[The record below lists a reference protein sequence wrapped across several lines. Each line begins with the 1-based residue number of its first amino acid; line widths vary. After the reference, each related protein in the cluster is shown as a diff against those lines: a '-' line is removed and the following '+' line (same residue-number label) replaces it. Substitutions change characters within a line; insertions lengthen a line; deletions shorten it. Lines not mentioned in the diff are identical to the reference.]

1 MKYGVIS
8 PPYWFGR
15 LPELY
20 LPLDFSYIKDDKQS
34 KLVKIFLEKMQVFF
48 ALSFHYEKTLNTIT
62 IDDSIEH
69 VLTELFHDTPV
80 IWDSLKESIVLDE
93 ENRSKYIEKWQAK
106 LSALD
111 ECVISIVKREKKRYF
126 IEEDC
131 YGLVKKFGFFS
142 QGELE
147 IILPLDL
154 SKIKDDPIHQNIRKM
169 LEKMNVFIGFAF
181 DYLNNGNKIILMDLF
196 TFGSSAYNGVKWDIE
211 SQKFNKVEF
220 DDFILSNGEKLKPMQ
235 KASTIYLSYSTLDSN
250 KFSIASIAHKLE
262 SLPEIERMLFWEE
275 DMNGDIIEFMNENIA
290 KCDVFL
296 LFCSQNAL
304 NSEPVKMEWQ
314 SALKLKKKII
324 PVFINENDI
333 PPLLSSKL
341 GILFDKNNVDKTKM
355 DLYYLIKRKLQI
367 TSNLK

>member
-1 MKYGVIS
+1 MEYGVIS
-8 PPYWFGR
+8 PSYWFGR

-20 LPLDFSYIKDDKQS
+20 LPLDLSYIKDDKQS
-34 KLVKIFLEKMQVFF
+34 KLFKIFLEKMQVFYAF
-48 ALSFHYEKTLNTIT
+48 SIRYEKASNTIT

-69 VLTELFHDTPV
+69 VLAEYFHDTPV
-80 IWDSLKESIVLDE
+80 IWDSLRESIILDK
-93 ENRSKYIEKWQAK
+93 ENRSKYIKKSQAK

-111 ECVISIVKREKKRYF
+111 DYMISMLKREKRRYS
-126 IEEDC
+126 IEENC

-142 QGELE
+142 QGKLEL
-147 IILPLDL
+147 ILPLDL

-181 DYLNNGNKIILMDLF
+181 DYLNDGNKIILMDLF
-196 TFGSSAYNGVKWDIE
+196 TFGCQAYHGVKWDIE
-211 SQKFNKVEF
+211 SQKFKKVGF
-220 DDFILSNGEKLKPMQ
+220 YDFILSNREKLKPMQ
-235 KASTIYLSYSTLDSN
+235 KASIIYLSYSTLDSN

-262 SLPEIERMLFWEE
+262 SLPEIEKMLFWEE
-275 DMNGDIIEFMNENIA
+275 DMDDDIIEYMDKNIA

-304 NSEPVKMEWQ
+304 NSDPVKMEWQ

-324 PVFINENDI
+324 PVFINESDI

-341 GILFDKNNVDKTKM
+341 GILYDKNNLDKTKM

-367 TSNLK
+367 EL

>member
-1 MKYGVIS
+1 MEYGVIS
-8 PPYWFGR
+8 PPYWFGG

-34 KLVKIFLEKMQVFF
+34 KLVKLFLEKIQVFF
-48 ALSFHYEKTLNTIT
+48 AVSMHYEKASNTIT
-62 IDDSIEH
+62 IGEGLEF
-69 VLTELFHDTPV
+69 VLNKDINGEPV

-93 ENRSKYIEKWQAK
+93 EDRSKYIEKWQAK
-106 LSALD
+106 PNALD
-111 ECVISIVKREKKRYF
+111 ERVISMLKRERRRYF
-126 IEEDC
+126 IEENC

-147 IILPLDL
+147 LILPLDL

-181 DYLNNGNKIILMDLF
+181 DYLNGGNKIILMNMIS
-196 TFGSSAYNGVKWDIE
+196 FGSPAYHGVKWDIA

-220 DDFILSNGEKLKPMQ
+220 DDFILNNGEKLRLMQ
-235 KASTIYLSYSTLDSN
+235 KASIIYLSYSTLDSN

-262 SLPEIERMLFWEE
+262 SLPEIEKMLFWEE
-275 DMNGDIIEFMNENIA
+275 DMNDDIIEYMDENIA

-324 PVFINENDI
+324 PVFINESDI

-367 TSNLK
+367 EL

>member
-1 MKYGVIS
+1 MEYGIIS
-8 PPYWFGR
+8 PHYWFGR
-15 LPELY
+15 EPELY

-34 KLVKIFLEKMQVFF
+34 KLVKIFLEKIQVFF
-48 ALSFHYEKTLNTIT
+48 AVSIHYEKASNTIT
-62 IDDSIEH
+62 IVDSIEH
-69 VLTELFHDTPV
+69 VLGEDFNDIPV
-80 IWDSLKESIVLDE
+80 IWDSLRKSIILDKEMH
-93 ENRSKYIEKWQAK
+93 SKYTKKSRAK
-106 LSALD
+106 PSALD
-111 ECVISIVKREKKRYF
+111 DYMISMLKREKRRYS

-147 IILPLDL
+147 LILPLDL

-169 LEKMNVFIGFAF
+169 LEKMNIFIGFAF
-181 DYLNNGNKIILMDLF
+181 DFLNDGNKIILMDMIS
-196 TFGSSAYNGVKWDIE
+196 FGNHAYHDVKWDIE
-211 SQKFNKVEF
+211 SQKFRKAEF
-220 DDFILSNGEKLKPMQ
+220 YDFILKNREKLKPIQ
-235 KASTIYLSYSTLDSN
+235 RASNIYLSYSTLDSN

-262 SLPEIERMLFWEE
+262 SLPEIEKMLFWEE
-275 DMNGDIIEFMNENIA
+275 DMNDDIIEYMDENIA

-324 PVFINENDI
+324 PVFINESDI

-341 GILFDKNNVDKTKM
+341 GILYDKNNLDKTEM

-367 TSNLK
+367 EL